1 MLDDEINIIL
11 GKLYVDLAILRL
23 KYILVNFINDF
34 LKNLMNTI
42 PLKRKENQE
51 YQQKKKRINETEV
64 LKEEVKK
71 YEYKSL
77 DSETKIFKLLTDL
90 EYEKNDALHN
100 IVLSESKL
108 IKLEISPERT
118 DRIKSLVLSS

>member
-1 MLDDEINIIL
+1 
-11 GKLYVDLAILRL
+11 
-23 KYILVNFINDF
+23 
-34 LKNLMNTI
+34 MNTV

-51 YQQKKKRINETEV
+51 CQQKKKRINETEI

-71 YEYKSL
+71 YEDKLL

-100 IVLSESKL
+100 IVVSESKL
-108 IKLEISPERT
+108 IKLEISPERI